1 MSSRTRFNKMHPAL
15 KHAAYSATTLLPGED
30 KAAFERLHRDLID
43 ELVPVGALEEG
54 IVADIASLVWRKQ
67 NLATFRI
74 ARLAEAH
81 REKIQNEVVP
91 YSEFEHIKIPG
102 SREFTEEEQ
111 AEQQK
116 GFRTA
121 DAQARRELGEIH
133 QLIDLGEE
141 ATTIEGLMSEL
152 EVLERLD
159 GLIGKHLKQLMMVR
173 GVKSLSLSSS
183 SAATSQIEGPRK
195 TGN

>member
-1 MSSRTRFNKMHPAL
+1 MSSRTRFKNTPPAL

-30 KAAFERLHRDLID
+30 KAAFEKLHQDVIA
-43 ELVPVGALEEG
+43 ELVPIGALEER
-54 IVADIASLVWRKQ
+54 IVADIASLLWRKQ

-81 REKIQNEVVP
+81 RKKIENKLVP
-91 YSEFEHIKIPG
+91 YSEFEYITIPG
-102 SREFTEEEQ
+102 AREFTEEEQ

-116 GFRTA
+116 GYRTA

-133 QLIDLGEE
+133 QLIDLGEG

-152 EVLERLD
+152 DVLERLD
-159 GLIGKHLKQLMMVR
+159 GLIGKHLKQLLMVR

-183 SAATSQIEGPRK
+183 SAAASQIEGPRK